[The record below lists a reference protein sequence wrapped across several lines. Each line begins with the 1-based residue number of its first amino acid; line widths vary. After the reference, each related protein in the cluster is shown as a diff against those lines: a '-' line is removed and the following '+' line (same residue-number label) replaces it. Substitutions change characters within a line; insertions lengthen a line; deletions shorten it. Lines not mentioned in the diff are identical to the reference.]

1 MFKELMPVLKRRPLT
16 LTVSSLN
23 GDLVRVNVVPHGLDE
38 DKKVNDSIPYSSK
51 EKVAKIPDEA
61 IKALT
66 TPLCL
71 TGTAEEI
78 DAGLVERLATFT
90 ESHVQLQEVFDQAGK
105 QIAEAVRAIKERE
118 ERDRKEKQKTKP
130 KDSAPVKASVETST
144 GPEGSDAPKDSEP
157 PAKEPL
163 PQNLGLF

>member
-1 MFKELMPVLKRRPLT
+1 MFKELMPVLKRRPIT
-16 LTVSSLN
+16 LTVSSLD

-61 IKALT
+61 IKGLT
-66 TPLCL
+66 TALCL

-78 DAGLVERLATFT
+78 DAGLVERLTSFT

-118 ERDRKEKQKTKP
+118 ERDRKEKQKAKP
-130 KDSAPVKASVETST
+130 KDAQLKASVETNA
-144 GPEGSDAPKDSEP
+144 GPESNDPPKDSEP

>member
-1 MFKELMPVLKRRPLT
+1 MFEELMPVIKRRPLT

-51 EKVAKIPDEA
+51 EKVAKIPGEA

-78 DAGLVERLATFT
+78 DAGLVERLANFT
-90 ESHVQLQEVFDQAGK
+90 ESHVQLQEVFDEASK

-118 ERDRKEKQKTKP
+118 ERDRKEKQKAKP
-130 KDSAPVKASVETST
+130 KDAKLKASVETNA
-144 GPEGSDAPKDSEP
+144 GPESNDPPKDSEP

>member
-1 MFKELMPVLKRRPLT
+1 MFKELMPVLKRRPIT
-16 LTVSSLN
+16 LTVSSLD

-61 IKALT
+61 IKGLT
-66 TPLCL
+66 TALCL

-78 DAGLVERLATFT
+78 DAGLVERLTGFT

-144 GPEGSDAPKDSEP
+144 GPGGSDPPKDSEP

>member
-1 MFKELMPVLKRRPLT
+1 MFKELMPVLKRRPIT
-16 LTVSSLN
+16 LTVSSLD

-61 IKALT
+61 IKGLT
-66 TPLCL
+66 TALCL

-78 DAGLVERLATFT
+78 DAGLVERLTSFT

-118 ERDRKEKQKTKP
+118 ERDRKEKQKAKS
-130 KDSAPVKASVETST
+130 KDGPVKASVETNA
-144 GPEGSDAPKDSEP
+144 GPESNDPQKDSEP